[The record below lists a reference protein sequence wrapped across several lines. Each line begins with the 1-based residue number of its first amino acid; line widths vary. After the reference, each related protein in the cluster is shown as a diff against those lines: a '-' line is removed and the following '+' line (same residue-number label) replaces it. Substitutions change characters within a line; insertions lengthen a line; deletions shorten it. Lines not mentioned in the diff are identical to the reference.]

1 MNRIVLIGNGFDLAH
16 GLKTSYQDF
25 INWYW
30 EQWMNKLLNRDKS
43 LIDDGLCKIEIL
55 KNIPE
60 DCSLEGYDFV
70 LILNEQSIIKFTPY
84 ILLEKIMRVYNH
96 SNWVDIEVV
105 YYKLLCE
112 SMKED
117 SRITH
122 KELNKQLNV
131 LTQKLYEYLT
141 LNDNEY
147 KIDLNDSIRKK
158 IYEPIKKSDI
168 AVESKQIFIDLIEE
182 RKEFEKTCNIISSYV
197 NELSMFKSIRDY
209 DVKDYITDLQE
220 TDERIWNYRNNNNPA
235 LLPSSIMLVNFNYT
249 DIADAYLPK
258 NGTHFRTNHI
268 HGNLNRFN
276 SMIFGYGD
284 ELDECYKEISN
295 KNDNEYL
302 RNVKSIK
309 YLEASNYRQLLQF
322 IDSEPYQ
329 IYVMGHSCG
338 NSDRTLLNT
347 LFEHKNC
354 VSIKPF
360 YYIKDNGLDNY
371 NEIAQNISR
380 NFTNKQALRDKV
392 VNKKYC
398 EPLIPQTK
406 KETLSSLDYYIS
418 LIKNMNIP
426 KIGNYKAPYKP
437 MLMLALINAV
447 NDLHRITREEKI
459 SLIPFK
465 LDMEKYFETIW
476 NNHRFYGLHFNYD
489 IAHVLLSM
497 DKEPFYKLSFAD
509 KLLEDDSLQAIRES
523 YEGIVL
529 DEELIKLI
537 IDPTSCTKLI
547 ETLEDMLNPNKELS
561 PSNPI
566 TA

>member
-182 RKEFEKTCNIISSYV
+182 RKEFDKTCNVISSYV

-249 DIADAYLPK
+249 DIADAYLSK

-354 VSIKPF
+354 VSVKPF
-360 YYIKDNGLDNY
+360 YYKKEDGTDNY
-371 NEIAQNISR
+371 TDIVQNISR
-380 NFTNKQALRDKV
+380 NFKDKKALRDRV
-392 VNKKYC
+392 VNKELC
-398 EPLIPQTK
+398 EPLIDKTK
-406 KETLSSLDYYIS
+406 KETLSSLDYYIDLLS
-418 LIKNMNIP
+418 NMKRSTIHET
-426 KIGNYKAPYKP
+426 KTPYKP
-437 MLMLALINAV
+437 ILMVAIIELIAHQNWKKDKV
-447 NDLHRITREEKI
+447 SDV
-459 SLIPFK
+459 IPFSSNIEIWYENIWK
-465 LDMEKYFETIW
+465 KHSWQSVIFNKHVSDGLLNVLHYME
-476 NNHRFYGLHFNYD
+476 D
-489 IAHVLLSM
+489 
-497 DKEPFYKLSFAD
+497 EPFYKLVPFPSKIYKSTNDMSGVKEAYF
-509 KLLEDDSLQAIRES
+509 
-523 YEGIVL
+523 G
-529 DEELIKLI
+529 IKLDDELMELL
-537 IDPTSCTKLI
+537 IDTESREKLKEVLEEMI
-547 ETLEDMLNPNKELS
+547 EPNKHNS
-561 PSNPI
+561 
-566 TA
+566 